1 MNYEAK
7 IQELNNHAGVIQWAM
22 EKLDKDDTASI
33 EKLLDFRI
41 KSLLT
46 EEFLETIKAHK
57 EKDSEE
63 LVDGLIDLVVIALG
77 TLDILDVDMNKA
89 FKNVVDANMRKRIG
103 VKPERPNPLGLPD
116 LIKPSGWHGPVHR
129 ENHGLLPL
137 IWEK

>member
-1 MNYEAK
+1 MNYETK

-22 EKLDKDDTASI
+22 DKLNNDDTSSI
-33 EKLLDFRI
+33 EELLDFRI

-116 LIKPSGWHGPVHR
+116 LVKPSGWHGPTHR
-129 ENHGLLPL
+129 SNLGILPL
-137 IWEK
+137 LWEK